1 VKKIPKYSRPWPLTL
16 RGKIIFPNF
25 RGKMA
30 IILFNILIRLKCYG
44 SPLRA
49 DLGSSACT
57 SMYYDL
63 ATLIQNVQLPILDN
77 PFTME
82 EIQTARNDMPIE
94 HAPGPDGFNGMFMKR
109 CWSIIQEDFLRF
121 FAQFCS
127 GNLNIEPINGC
138 YITLIPKKESPSCV
152 NDYRPIS
159 LLNSS
164 LKLLTKVLANILQSV
179 ILSVIHENQYGFI
192 KGRSIKDCLAWA
204 FQFMH
209 LCL

>member
-25 RGKMA
+25 RREDGNN
-30 IILFNILIRLKCYG
+30 IIQHFNKVEVLWE
-44 SPLRA
+44 SLRA

-109 CWSIIQEDFLRF
+109 CWSIIQEDFF
-121 FAQFCS
+121 
-127 GNLNIEPINGC
+127 E
-138 YITLIPKKESPSCV
+138 
-152 NDYRPIS
+152 
-159 LLNSS
+159 
-164 LKLLTKVLANILQSV
+164 VLCTIL
-179 ILSVIHENQYGFI
+179 
-192 KGRSIKDCLAWA
+192 
-204 FQFMH
+204 
-209 LCL
+209 